1 MVVSKTLSEGC
12 RNGFFTALTS
22 KSAMSSTPVH
32 VTPHEALTILFFFE
46 QEANLETRGR
56 SCLVQNAD
64 LGDLKLNLKQ
74 NLEVF

>member
-1 MVVSKTLSEGC
+1 
-12 RNGFFTALTS
+12 
-22 KSAMSSTPVH
+22 MSSTPVH